1 MATRAERH
9 LRGLLRALAG
19 APRIGTLGLFLLA
32 RRSCIALRFVRFV
45 RFMLVAR
52 ACLFGFRILLHL
64 NLLMMTT
71 RALQQQLDR
80 PRSTTRTGWTQT
92 PGTGVAENFLS
103 TL

>member
-32 RRSCIALRFVRFV
+32 RRSCIALRFVRF
-45 RFMLVAR
+45 MLVAR
-52 ACLFGFRILLHL
+52 ACLVGFRILLHL